1 MTYQF
6 FIKLFFFA
14 LVFSMVS
21 CNKTIENNKRSSEQ
35 KEAIDIYI
43 KKAKNKPKSH
53 RLVDINTA
61 MKLSKKLKNEEE
73 TKEVLSVISLEYYY
87 MKEYDLFK
95 DASLDMLQLS
105 VKSRDSIRLA
115 KAYSNL
121 GSYYNRKNT
130 PDSAYYNFNKAIT
143 IYKMLDK
150 KYELDLNSTKFF
162 GAALFNRA
170 LIKHQFKDFNGG
182 EAGLVQ
188 AIEQFE
194 KIKANLYLFFCYNNL
209 GIISKDLGKSNEAL
223 ENYQKALGYAKKI
236 NNNKY
241 SEIQTLNN
249 IGVVYKNQK
258 RYKLAIKTF
267 EEALN
272 HKIILKEKPHTEA
285 TLIDNM
291 AYAKFLSGER
301 KDILKSF
308 LKALKIRDSVNEK
321 SDLITNNIH
330 IAEYYKSIN
339 QDSTAIKYA
348 KEAKRIAELTGSI
361 KELLKSLLF
370 LKDFEGNK
378 ESLDFANTYIK
389 LNDSL
394 QNEERIS
401 KDKFARIRFE
411 TDQKE
416 QQIIEVQNQNT
427 IYLLGMLLLLS
438 GIGFA
443 IYFFRQRTQH
453 LAQQN
458 KMVQFQASYETETR
472 ISKRLH
478 DELGNDIFQ
487 VMLQYQNDPHD
498 PQIKEKLNTS
508 YLKARDISREN
519 NEFETDETFSEELN
533 NMLHNYTQ
541 NGIQLMARGLDRIDW
556 DHISKPIKIT
566 VYRVLQELMTNMQ
579 KHSKA
584 KLVVLIFSNIDNI
597 LRIKYS
603 DNGVGVTKE
612 HLQSKNGLR
621 NTEKRIQAIQGT
633 LIFESEKDK
642 GFKAEI
648 KIPN

>member
-1 MTYQF
+1 MRSEYLKILLICFCCICTNCNNDIEKESKSDLINF
-6 FIKLFFFA
+6 HIKKSRD
-14 LVFSMVS
+14 VT
-21 CNKTIENNKRSSEQ
+21 KTIGERKKYLLDAHQMIRKMKENADKVN
-35 KEAIDIYI
+35 ALY
-43 KKAKNKPKSH
+43 
-53 RLVDINTA
+53 L
-61 MKLSKKLKNEEE
+61 
-73 TKEVLSVISLEYYY
+73 ISLEFY
-87 MKEYDLFK
+87 ELK
-95 DASLDMLQLS
+95 DWQNYKLVCESSLKLS
-105 VKSRDSIRLA
+105 RKISDSIKIARHLGNLGMYYRQVKIDSAYINFYEAEKIYSLFDKNKNMNQVNYAFNHGKTLIDLA
-115 KAYSNL
+115 KLYRKVKDYSQSEALTVKAIEKFKISGNQSYLPLCYSNL
-121 GSYYNRKNT
+121 GTTAKYLRRYDDAIT
-130 PDSAYYNFNKAIT
+130 YHQKAIE
-143 IYKMLDK
+143 Y
-150 KYELDLNSTKFF
+150 
-162 GAALFNRA
+162 A
-170 LIKHQFKDFNGG
+170 NGTNK
-182 EAGLVQ
+182 EV
-188 AIEQFE
+188 
-194 KIKANLYLFFCYNNL
+194 LYAVL
-209 GIISKDLGKSNEAL
+209 SN
-223 ENYQKALGYAKKI
+223 
-236 NNNKY
+236 
-241 SEIQTLNN
+241 NN
-249 IGVVYKNQK
+249 IGTVYKSQK
-258 RYKLAIKTF
+258 KYDKAKEYYNKGLIYKDF
-267 EEALN
+267 
-272 HKIILKEKPHTEA
+272 LKEKPRRYA
-285 TLIDNM
+285 MLLDNL
-291 AYAKFLSGER
+291 AYVNLLSKNYESLPNDFY
-301 KDILKSF
+301 KP
-308 LKALKIRDSVNEK
+308 LKIRDSINDK
-321 SDLITNNIH
+321 IGLGTNTLH
-330 IAEYYKSIN
+330 LAEYYKSLN
-339 QDSTAIKYA
+339 NDSLSRIYAERAKDIALDLKNNEELSRSYDILIEVSNNEKSLKYA
-348 KEAKRIAELTGSI
+348 KAH
-361 KELLKSLLF
+361 
-370 LKDFEGNK
+370 
-378 ESLDFANTYIK
+378 IK

-394 QNEERIS
+394 IREERVFR
-401 KDKFARIRFE
+401 DKFARIRFE